1 MSDIVETVLAH
12 HGVKGMRW
20 GIRKD
25 RSKGV
30 TISEKRKKLKTSGGH
45 DLPAHSDAI
54 RSRTIGQKG
63 KASGLKALSDEEL
76 QAYTRRLQLET
87 SFKRAQYAD
96 KNPAAKF
103 VATLLGQ
110 TGKTQAGIVA
120 NEVAGQQVK
129 KHITA
134 KLVAAAAV

>member
-1 MSDIVETVLAH
+1 MDVVDDILEH

-25 RSKGV
+25 RSSNVTVSAKG
-30 TISEKRKKLKTSGGH
+30 KKLKTSGGH
-45 DLPAHSDAI
+45 DLPAHSDAV

-63 KASGLKALSDEEL
+63 KASGTKALSDEEL
-76 QAYTRRLQLET
+76 QAYTKRLNLEQ

-110 TGKTQAGIVA
+110 TGKTQA
-120 NEVAGQQVK
+120 
-129 KHITA
+129 
-134 KLVAAAAV
+134 